1 MIDWTRAQLDAAGL
15 HSGEPGRVEPLSADI
30 RTPLAS
36 AYVDLFLRA
45 DLAIQLLDALWL
57 QGELTDAGHAERTG
71 AMRRAP
77 LSVLGAI
84 QRRMRGAG
92 RASRRCID
100 SVMRGRVGGVSP
112 GSGAWEGLELGDQ
125 LVELVPGAR
134 AQEPDQLRQV
144 VIRLVQVGDRD
155 IQFRGQ
161 PLCRLQ
167 VRHMLAPLVLVDP
180 RTGDELVDPGQDA
193 ELLLRYALASRAA
206 RSRLANTDFS
216 SIPVLRAED

>member
-15 HSGEPGRVEPLSADI
+15 QAGEPGRVEPLSADI

-77 LSVLGAI
+77 LSVLGGI

-92 RASRRCID
+92 RVSRRCIG
-100 SVMRGRVGGVSP
+100 SVMAGSVPITRTWTDGTMCLGLADYADSSSSGVSSTAISTP
-112 GSGAWEGLELGDQ
+112 STFAK
-125 LVELVPGAR
+125 
-134 AQEPDQLRQV
+134 
-144 VIRLVQVGDRD
+144 
-155 IQFRGQ
+155 
-161 PLCRLQ
+161 
-167 VRHMLAPLVLVDP
+167 
-180 RTGDELVDPGQDA
+180 
-193 ELLLRYALASRAA
+193 
-206 RSRLANTDFS
+206 RSRPSTEMFVTQRS
-216 SIPVLRAED
+216 SWDT